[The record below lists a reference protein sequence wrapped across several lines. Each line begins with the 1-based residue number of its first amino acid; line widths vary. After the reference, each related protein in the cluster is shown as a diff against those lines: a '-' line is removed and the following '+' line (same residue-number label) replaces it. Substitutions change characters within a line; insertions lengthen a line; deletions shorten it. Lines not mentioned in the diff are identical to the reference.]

1 MPIGLLRSSLFAVG
15 CPDEHGT
22 IIYICKRPMPMAAQR
37 GEKLA
42 YRGPPLNQHHALA
55 WQAVLLAA
63 EGKDAM
69 DGRAF
74 EVSPDFLLRLMGRKG
89 GDRSQRARLS
99 NLLMDL
105 MRARIHYTTR
115 LSKYTGP
122 LLANLRITIK
132 PRGRFVLELDPK
144 LREILRNEVL
154 RNDLVRKA
162 RLGSNTLALWLHDY
176 LATHLR
182 PPQEPVDRLRILS
195 GSRLNLAQFRIRLR
209 AAVALLKGGPDPL
222 IIAGGIDQF
231 DRLVIEEKA
240 PTRVVI
246 LAAEGASSQQVTKPP
261 AKPKG
266 KAETKPIPPPNPLR
280 L

>member
-1 MPIGLLRSSLFAVG
+1 MPLGLLRSPLFAVG

-22 IIYICKRPMPMAAQR
+22 IVYIYKRPMPMAAQR

-42 YRGPPLNQHHALA
+42 YRGPPLNQHHALV
-55 WQAVLLAA
+55 WQALLLAA

-69 DGRAF
+69 NGKAF
-74 EVSPDFLLRLMGRKG
+74 EISPDKLLHHMGRKG
-89 GDRSQRARLS
+89 GDRQQRQRLRCG
-99 NLLMDL
+99 LADL
-105 MRARIHYTTR
+105 TRARIDSATR
-115 LSKYTGP
+115 LQRYAGP
-122 LLANLRITIK
+122 LLASVALT
-132 PRGRFVLELDPK
+132 PRGRLILALDPK

-154 RNDLVRKA
+154 RNDLARKA
-162 RLGSNTLALWLHDY
+162 RLGSNTLALWLNDY

-182 PPQEPVDRLRILS
+182 PPPEAVDRLRILS

-246 LAAEGASSQQVTKPP
+246 LAAEAAPTQQQPKAV
-261 AKPKG
+261 AKPRA
-266 KAETKPIPPPNPLR
+266 KAEAKVLPAPNPLR